1 MMFIESLDIEQLWS
15 LLDLLSNLLEL
26 VHQYTTEFIYLTL
39 CVSLILMC
47 SKASNSD

>member
-1 MMFIESLDIEQLWS
+1 MMFVENLDMEQLWS
-15 LLDLLSNLLEL
+15 LVDLLGNLLEL

-47 SKASNSD
+47 SKMHNSD